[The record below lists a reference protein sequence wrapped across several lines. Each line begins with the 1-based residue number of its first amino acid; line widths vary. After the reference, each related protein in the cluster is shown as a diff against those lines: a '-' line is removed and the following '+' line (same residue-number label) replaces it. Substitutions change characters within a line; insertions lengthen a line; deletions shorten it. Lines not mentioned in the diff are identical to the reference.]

1 MYPLDDSTLQTCLLH
16 LPDWEPQ
23 DGVLIRQFQ
32 FVDFIEAF
40 GFMTRVALVAEHM
53 QHYPDWQHHERLL
66 TIRLTTL
73 QQASITD
80 QDVDLARA
88 IDKLWATTQRH

>member
-1 MYPLDDSTLQTCLLH
+1 MYSLDDSTLQTCLLH
-16 LPDWEPQ
+16 LADWKPQ
-23 DGVLIRQFQ
+23 DGALIRQFQ

-53 QHYPDWQHHERLL
+53 QHYPDWQQHDRQL
-66 TIRLTTL
+66 TIRLTTP
-73 QQASITD
+73 QQATITD

-88 IDKLWATTQRH
+88 IDKLWATTQGH